1 MSILN
6 FRTAFFAIIAI
17 STIALSSCEEKYEG
31 PTFTIKGAI
40 SNADGK
46 VIKISNIGVDG
57 VTLLDSA
64 TLDSEGSYE
73 FTFPQPECYDFYR
86 LELDDKSVIVSIDS
100 TETVIANSDA
110 EAFDS
115 LYTIEGS
122 PESAAIKE
130 MEELQRALAAQVN
143 AMLKNPSPAIIK
155 TRNEIYELIGEFK
168 NNIITQYI
176 AVAPNKASAYYAL
189 SLSLNG
195 EPIFSPMTN
204 RTDSKCFAA
213 VATNLQHRFP
223 NAKRTQ
229 HITTIAENAMRATRP
244 AGTSNIEIEETGIT
258 TTGLFDIN
266 LPSVNGDSIR
276 LSSLAGKVVLLDFTV
291 YEDPQISSR
300 NIKLR
305 ELYNKYS
312 ELGFDIYQ
320 ISYDTRENFWQMSA
334 SNLPWKC
341 VRDGEGLGSSNTLL
355 YNIQQIP
362 TYYLINKENEIV
374 LRDNQITDIE
384 SEIEK
389 LLAE

>member
-1 MSILN
+1 M
-6 FRTAFFAIIAI
+6 
-17 STIALSSCEEKYEG
+17 
-31 PTFTIKGAI
+31 IKQLYCIHAYKAY
-40 SNADGK
+40 SK
-46 VIKISNIGVDG
+46 PFK
-57 VTLLDSA
+57 
-64 TLDSEGSYE
+64 E
-73 FTFPQPECYDFYR
+73 DFNN
-86 LELDDKSVIVSIDS
+86 ELKNV
-100 TETVIANSDA
+100 
-110 EAFDS
+110 
-115 LYTIEGS
+115 
-122 PESAAIKE
+122 IKE

-229 HITTIAENAMRATRP
+229 RITTIAENAMRATRP

-291 YEDPQISSR
+291 YEDP
-300 NIKLR
+300 
-305 ELYNKYS
+305 
-312 ELGFDIYQ
+312 
-320 ISYDTRENFWQMSA
+320 
-334 SNLPWKC
+334 
-341 VRDGEGLGSSNTLL
+341 
-355 YNIQQIP
+355 
-362 TYYLINKENEIV
+362 
-374 LRDNQITDIE
+374 
-384 SEIEK
+384 
-389 LLAE
+389 